1 MDKFAFLVHPLN
13 LEHYSRTLHCLNFI
27 SKKLPPYTNKLI
39 LRKLAPYQFV
49 HLKNIRSQTGK
60 EIEGYVI
67 MCPLLPDQLVGD
79 VHLGKKRILDACRIA
94 QNLGAGIIG
103 LGGFTSIITNGGKDL
118 LDDVKIAVTSGN
130 TYTATLVIDSLLRLL
145 RLMENDRGNS
155 QLAVIGASG
164 DIGSICSMYLSHYF
178 QNLVLVGRNIGKL
191 KELEAQIRIGKQKIN
206 LEITN
211 ETDRAIKTSDFIIT
225 ATSSLTTIVD
235 PSDLKENAVLCD
247 VAYPANINFQLAS
260 KRRDVTV
267 YEGGLAECKVFNDC
281 KADIIHKIS
290 LFNPGNAV
298 HGCFAETML
307 LTFEKR
313 FENYSIGKG
322 KISNEGIDEMRDIAT
337 KHGFGESLPIL
348 KEFGKVI
355 RG

>member
-13 LEHYSRTLHCLNFI
+13 LEHYSRTLHYSNFI
-27 SKKLPPYTNKLI
+27 FKRLPPYTIKSI
-39 LRKLAPYQFV
+39 LLKLAPYQFV
-49 HLKNIRSQTGK
+49 HLKNVRSQTGT

-67 MCPLLPDQLVGD
+67 MCPLLPDQLAGN

-145 RLMENDRGNS
+145 RLKKNDDGNS
-155 QLAVIGASG
+155 QLTVIGASG
-164 DIGSICSMYLSHYF
+164 DIGSICSLYLSHYF
-178 QNLVLVGRNIGKL
+178 QNLVLVGRNIEKL
-191 KELEAQIRIGKQKIN
+191 KELEAQIRLRKEKMN
-206 LEITN
+206 VEITS
-211 ETDRAIKTSDFIIT
+211 EVGRAIKTSDFIIT

-235 PSDLKENAVLCD
+235 PSDLKEGAVLCD
-247 VAYPANINFQLAS
+247 VAYPANINLQLAS
-260 KRRDVTV
+260 RRKDITV
-267 YEGGLAECKVFNDC
+267 YEGGLAECRIFNNC
-281 KADIIHKIS
+281 RRNIIYKIN
-290 LFNPGNAV
+290 LFNPGNTV

-322 KISNEGIDEMRDIAT
+322 RIPNERIDEMRDIAV
-337 KHGFGESLPIL
+337 KHGL
-348 KEFGKVI
+348 KESHLREFG
-355 RG
+355 